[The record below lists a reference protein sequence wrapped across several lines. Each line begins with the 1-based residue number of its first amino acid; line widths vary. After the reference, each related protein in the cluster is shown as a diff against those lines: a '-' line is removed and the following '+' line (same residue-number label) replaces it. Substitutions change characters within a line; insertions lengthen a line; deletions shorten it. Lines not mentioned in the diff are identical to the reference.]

1 MDANTFLHIFVP
13 LFAVIDPFASLPLY
27 ISFTSGLG
35 SKERKRIIR
44 DASITAVLLLLFF
57 QFTGVYILD
66 FFGISIAALMI
77 AGGLLMLLVGVE
89 MVREGDK
96 PRSTRKKEKLH
107 EETGDIAI
115 VPLGTPMLAGPGA
128 ISLVIILMGKYSSEP
143 VDVAYIAVS
152 VIAIIAITALLFL
165 GGDYVAKFMGEKGS
179 RAFTRVMGLLVT
191 AFAVQYILDGI
202 AQYFGI

>member
-27 ISFTSGLG
+27 LSFTTGLS
-35 SKERKRIIR
+35 SKQRRRIVR
-44 DASITAVLLLLFF
+44 DSTITAISLLIFF
-57 QFTGVYILD
+57 QFTGIYILD
-66 FFGISIAALMI
+66 FFGISIEALMI

-128 ISLVIILMGKYSSEP
+128 ISLVIILMGKYSYSP
-143 VDVAYIAVS
+143 VNIAYITVS
-152 VIAIIAITALLFL
+152 VIAIIVITALLFL
-165 GGDYVAKFMGEKGS
+165 GGDYVARFMGEKGS

-191 AFAVQYILDGI
+191 AFAIQYILDGV
-202 AQYFGI
+202 ARYFEI

>member
-1 MDANTFLHIFVP
+1 MDTNIFLHIFVP

-27 ISFTSGLG
+27 LSFTSGL
-35 SKERKRIIR
+35 SCKQRRRIIR
-44 DASITAVLLLLFF
+44 DSSITAISLLIFF
-57 QFTGVYILD
+57 QFTGIYILD
-66 FFGISIAALMI
+66 FFGISIEALMI

-128 ISLVIILMGKYSSEP
+128 ISLVIILMGKYSYSP
-143 VDVAYIAVS
+143 INIAYITIS
-152 VIAIIAITALLFL
+152 VIVIIVITALLFL

-202 AQYFGI
+202 AGYFGI